1 MRKTTERCL
10 ASILEKT
17 EEMEIGAEKSY
28 NKGLKRVDED
38 RHDDETTMSE
48 VKGDG
53 FRRSKRLKRSEVCK
67 DLKIS

>member
-1 MRKTTERCL
+1 
-10 ASILEKT
+10 
-17 EEMEIGAEKSY
+17 MEIGTEKRY

-38 RHDDETTMSE
+38 RDDDETTMNE
-48 VKGDG
+48 DKDDG

>member
-1 MRKTTERCL
+1 MQQCRAL
-10 ASILEKT
+10 Q
-17 EEMEIGAEKSY
+17 
-28 NKGLKRVDED
+28 KRVDED
-38 RHDDETTMSE
+38 RDDDETTMSE